1 MSTGSGN
8 GGGGAL
14 GALLF
19 VIGALVL
26 FALMMTVFLIIPFFI
41 FLAGIIAMMIAD
53 RKRNKNKSEDELDR
67 EKRLREAQD
76 AEDRENA
83 RQRAM
88 I

>member
-1 MSTGSGN
+1 MSTRSGN